1 MVTNNNEKMQEL
13 TVEEKLQNLYELQR
27 IDTEIDKIKTLRGE
41 LPLEV
46 QDLEDEIAGLE
57 TRIENLKVEL
67 GELDKTSST
76 RKMDIKKAEE
86 AIKKYSEQLDNV
98 RNNREYDALSK
109 EIEFQKLEIELQE
122 KRIREAQKAKAEK
135 EALMEESKKRYE
147 DKVSDLEAKKGEL
160 NDIINET
167 HKDEESLQTKSEE
180 LAATIDERLLTA
192 YRRIRSNAR
201 NGLAVVTV
209 DRDACG
215 GCFNKI
221 PPQRQLDIRS
231 RKKIIVCEYCGRILI
246 DKYICDYDGSQ
257 QKADLE
263 ALLDAQKKK
272 GRRLRKSEELKTRLL
287 DKAAFLRIYNFN
299 LN

>member
-98 RNNREYDALSK
+98 RNNREYDPLSK

-167 HKDEESLQTKSEE
+167 HKDEESLQIKSEE

-272 GRRLRKSEELKTRLL
+272 GRRLRKSEE
-287 DKAAFLRIYNFN
+287 
-299 LN
+299 

>member
-76 RKMDIKKAEE
+76 RKMNIKKAEE

-135 EALMEESKKRYE
+135 EALMEESKKRYA

-167 HKDEESLQTKSEE
+167 HKDEESLQSKSEE

-263 ALLDAQKKK
+263 ALLDSQKKK
-272 GRRLRKSEELKTRLL
+272 GRRLRKSEE
-287 DKAAFLRIYNFN
+287 
-299 LN
+299 

>member
-27 IDTEIDKIKTLRGE
+27 INTEIDKIKTLRGE

-272 GRRLRKSEELKTRLL
+272 GRRLRKSEE
-287 DKAAFLRIYNFN
+287 
-299 LN
+299 

>member
-272 GRRLRKSEELKTRLL
+272 GDLENQKNKKTRLL

>member
-135 EALMEESKKRYE
+135 EAVRVDNAVRTACY
-147 DKVSDLEAKKGEL
+147 
-160 NDIINET
+160 
-167 HKDEESLQTKSEE
+167 KSG
-180 LAATIDERLLTA
+180 I
-192 YRRIRSNAR
+192 Y
-201 NGLAVVTV
+201 GYCC
-209 DRDACG
+209 ACG
-215 GCFNKI
+215 ACLHTKNVGGTESI
-221 PPQRQLDIRS
+221 HP
-231 RKKIIVCEYCGRILI
+231 
-246 DKYICDYDGSQ
+246 
-257 QKADLE
+257 
-263 ALLDAQKKK
+263 
-272 GRRLRKSEELKTRLL
+272 
-287 DKAAFLRIYNFN
+287 
-299 LN
+299 

>member
-67 GELDKTSST
+67 GELDKTAST

-135 EALMEESKKRYE
+135 EALMEESKKRYA

-167 HKDEESLQTKSEE
+167 HKDEESLQSKSEE

-215 GCFNKI
+215 GCFNKT

-263 ALLDAQKKK
+263 ALLDSQKKK
-272 GRRLRKSEELKTRLL
+272 GRRLRKSEE
-287 DKAAFLRIYNFN
+287 
-299 LN
+299 

>member
-76 RKMDIKKAEE
+76 RKMEIKKAEE

-272 GRRLRKSEELKTRLL
+272 GRRLRKSEE
-287 DKAAFLRIYNFN
+287 
-299 LN
+299 

>member
-231 RKKIIVCEYCGRILI
+231 RKKIIVCEYCGRIL

-272 GRRLRKSEELKTRLL
+272 GRRLRKSEE
-287 DKAAFLRIYNFN
+287 
-299 LN
+299 

>member
-57 TRIENLKVEL
+57 TRIENLKAEL
-67 GELDKTSST
+67 GELDKTTST
-76 RKMDIKKAEE
+76 RKQEIKKAEE
-86 AIKKYSEQLDNV
+86 SIKKYSEQLDNV

-122 KRIREAQKAKAEK
+122 KRIREATKAKAEK
-135 EALMEESKKRYE
+135 DALMEESKKRYE
-147 DKVSDLEAKKGEL
+147 DKVSDIEAKKGEL

-167 HKDEESLQTKSEE
+167 HKDEESLKNKSEQ
-180 LAATIDERLLTA
+180 LAATIDDRLLTA

-257 QKADLE
+257 QKADLD

-272 GRRLRKSEELKTRLL
+272 GKRIRKSEE
-287 DKAAFLRIYNFN
+287 
-299 LN
+299 